1 VGELHY
7 RVLFGGM
14 DMMEDDD
21 VDVDVGMLPDR
32 EADIEPPPPYVESS
46 DPRRLGYNITT
57 SDVARGSYIMH
68 GLFLEGLVPHGHHRA
83 YRKNGTRMYEYVYNN
98 GVPTGSWWD
107 WNHEGKFDALR
118 SFDEDGRPHGTWI
131 EWREDS
137 MFDMY
142 DWKYTTT
149 VWKHGLPCELYKHSF
164 HEVLFW
170 TVPVN
175 VTENQT
181 YYVHIQED
189 IQYEMS
195 RGRTTTTLTIVCVD
209 ELDKRGSQEQRRTN
223 SGTYFYGEMPTFE
236 EKENAFFLHGPGIYD
251 PGRGTLTYR
260 IDCRIVAQWKAV
272 DVKIRGKN
280 VPTKFYESY
289 FVERAA
295 KTFEKEEDR
304 RFTTV
309 DDLIAK
315 TGAFIEEHRMAES
328 DESGETT
335 ESDDE
340 EN

>member
-1 VGELHY
+1 
-7 RVLFGGM
+7 
-14 DMMEDDD
+14 MEDD
-21 VDVDVGMLPDR
+21 DVDVGMLPDR

-46 DPRRLGYNITT
+46 DPRRLGYNITA
-57 SDVARGSYIMH
+57 SDVAGGSTMH
-68 GLFLEGLVPHGHHRA
+68 GLFLEGRVPHGHHRA

-118 SFDEDGRPHGTWI
+118 SFDERGRPHGTWI

-164 HEVLFW
+164 YETLFW
-170 TVPVN
+170 TVPVS
-175 VTENQT
+175 VVGSALALEQNQT

-195 RGRTTTTLTIVCVD
+195 RGRTTTTLTIVCMDDLV
-209 ELDKRGSQEQRRTN
+209 EQTLEQRKTN

-236 EKENAFFLHGPGIYD
+236 EMENVFFLHGPGIYD

-260 IDCRIVAQWKAV
+260 IDCRIVAQWKGV

-328 DESGETT
+328 VESGEAT